1 LTEQI
6 NYNLLFL
13 WYVVFSIDT
22 DVWNHFI
29 FTKNRNRLLEGEVAH
44 CFFLPRCYHRPIV
57 PDYYRRSIS
66 A

>member
-44 CFFLPRCYHRPIV
+44 
-57 PDYYRRSIS
+57 
-66 A
+66 